1 MRVPEVDLMRRYNVD
16 CSASTGLYAAAEG
29 AFGGFGEAT
38 GAGSGER
45 LTFTYR

>member
-1 MRVPEVDLMRRYNVD
+1 MRRYNVD

-38 GAGSGER
+38 GAGSGEKTYIYVQRKDVR
-45 LTFTYR
+45 LI